1 MLHTGSVVEA
11 PGLQSCGA
19 QAKLLCG
26 MWDLLG
32 SDMCFLHWQVPS
44 LPLSHQGSPYLA
56 FLMND
61 LDEEIENPL
70 MRFTDEIEMK
80 NKKCEEVG

>member
-1 MLHTGSVVEA
+1 MLVKNEGKSFSFWLTSLCIIGSSFVHLIRTDSNV
-11 PGLQSCGA
+11 LT
-19 QAKLLCG
+19 
-26 MWDLLG
+26 
-32 SDMCFLHWQVPS
+32 
-44 LPLSHQGSPYLA
+44 
-56 FLMND
+56 ND

>member
-1 MLHTGSVVEA
+1 MCVSILYWCFSFWLTSLCIIGSGFVHLIRTDSNV
-11 PGLQSCGA
+11 LT
-19 QAKLLCG
+19 
-26 MWDLLG
+26 
-32 SDMCFLHWQVPS
+32 
-44 LPLSHQGSPYLA
+44 
-56 FLMND
+56 ND

>member
-1 MLHTGSVVEA
+1 MIGSSFVHLIRTDSNV
-11 PGLQSCGA
+11 LT
-19 QAKLLCG
+19 
-26 MWDLLG
+26 
-32 SDMCFLHWQVPS
+32 
-44 LPLSHQGSPYLA
+44 
-56 FLMND
+56 ND